1 MSSELEARI
10 RTLEEK
16 FEYQDHTVETLNQVI
31 IRQQAQIDTMQEEL
45 KKLREDVMAASLD
58 TGDIVSEKPPH
69 Y

>member
-1 MSSELEARI
+1 MSNEFDARI
-10 RTLEEK
+10 RNLEEK

-45 KKLREDVMAASLD
+45 KKLREDVMAASVD
-58 TGDIVSEKPPH
+58 SGNIVTEKPPH

>member
-1 MSSELEARI
+1 MSSEFDARI
-10 RTLEEK
+10 RILEEK

-45 KKLREDVMAASLD
+45 KKLREDVLTAGLD
-58 TGDIVSEKPPH
+58 SGNIVTEKPPH